1 MAHLTKISAGKFTSL
16 AYANAGA
23 LTSASTDAAVAA
35 LFTSN
40 TFPTTDV
47 AVETLAT
54 VAPLAVGDVREFPSV
69 GTPAN
74 VVNVPVYGQ
83 STSSQVAGQSDAPT
97 LEFTLNYVA
106 SKHAAL
112 DALRKAGTKLAFR
125 VRLADATPSTTTLGV
140 ARNKRTD
147 EFSDFYFLG
156 SIASFEISTN
166 LTDAIQAT
174 ISLTVDGD
182 FRGPLSLRAGV
193 VTGYLAPA

>member
-16 AYANAGA
+16 AYATAGA
-23 LTSASTDAAVAA
+23 VNSASTDAAIAA
-35 LFTSN
+35 LFTSG

-54 VAPLAVGDVREFPSV
+54 AVPLAVGDVREFPSV

-112 DALRKAGTKLAFR
+112 EALRKAGTKLAFR
-125 VRLADATPSTTTLGV
+125 VRLSDAAPSTVTLGV

-156 SIASFEISTN
+156 TIASFEISTN

-174 ISLTVDGD
+174 IALTVDGD
-182 FRGPLSLRAGV
+182 FRGPLSLKAGV
-193 VTGYLAPA
+193 TTGYLAPA

>member
-16 AYANAGA
+16 AYATAGA
-23 LTSASTDAAVAA
+23 LSSSSSDAAVAA
-35 LFTSN
+35 VFTSGV
-40 TFPTTDV
+40 FPANDT
-47 AVETLAT
+47 AVEALAAT
-54 VAPLAVGDVREFPSV
+54 PPLAVGDVREFPAV

-125 VRLADATPSTTTLGV
+125 VRLSDSTPSTTTDGV

-156 SIASFEISTN
+156 SIASFEITTN
-166 LTDAIQAT
+166 LTDSIQAS

-193 VTGYLAPA
+193 TTGYLAPA